1 MAHGAADRDCV
12 TLGTDAPHRML
23 HKLLPI
29 LGAKPGDVFAH
40 ASDRGNYLNT
50 ERWAEVYIFKGIW
63 DPETSDPSLVGET
76 EYEIEKGWLIF
87 HDHPKSTH
95 NGRIHYQAGAW
106 RRSVPFAR
114 GFALPLQDCWGM
126 RTLEE
131 FGMEPEE
138 VAAYMAEKDSA
149 NHNEGVDEELKCEE
163 GSANHDEDVDEE
175 LKQIAMDQWCK
186 DMGFKRKKPKTS
198 PTP

>member
-1 MAHGAADRDCV
+1 MADGADGRDCV

-40 ASDRGNYLNT
+40 ASDRGNYLNP
-50 ERWAEVYIFKGIW
+50 EAWAEVYVYKCIW
-63 DPETSDPSLVGET
+63 DPETSDSSLAALDGKP
-76 EYEIEKGWLIF
+76 IPKGWLIF

-95 NGRIHYQAGAW
+95 NGRVHYQAGAW
-106 RRSVPFAR
+106 RRSVPLLN
-114 GFALPLQDCWGM
+114 GLALPLEDCWGM

-138 VAAYMAEKDSA
+138 VAKYKGKEKKKA
-149 NHNEGVDEELKCEE
+149 K
-163 GSANHDEDVDEE
+163 
-175 LKQIAMDQWCK
+175 KQ
-186 DMGFKRKKPKTS
+186 KTS
-198 PTP
+198 PTA